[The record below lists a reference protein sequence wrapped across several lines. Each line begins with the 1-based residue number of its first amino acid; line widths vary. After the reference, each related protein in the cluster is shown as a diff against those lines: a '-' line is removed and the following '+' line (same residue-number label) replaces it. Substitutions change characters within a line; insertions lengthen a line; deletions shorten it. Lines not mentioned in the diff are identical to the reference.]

1 MNYILE
7 DVILSKITVYLINSL
22 YFSFYAL
29 DTEDDLV
36 SSTLYMKVALLNLTE
51 ISSTWARVIDVMDSE
66 VSLQRTTQYG

>member
-66 VSLQRTTQYG
+66 ASLQRTSQYG

>member
-51 ISSTWARVIDVMDSE
+51 ISSTWARVIDVMDSD